1 MSIVHGVIYKGVSDG
16 KTRFITPSGRMYVWA
31 YGAWRFYYQFV
42 DSTYKLIRSAVG
54 KKGSKVFLASS
65 RKVFMEKRV
74 ALDPIDYLAVEFMG
88 HRFSKWRLFRNGEIA
103 RVQQNAA
110 VAFGKAAR
118 QNLTGSDYF
127 ITPTQFYVH
136 KIRPPKNR

>member
-1 MSIVHGVIYKGVSDG
+1 MRHGIIFKATDG
-16 KTRFITPSGRMYVWA
+16 ATRFIMPSGRMYMWA

-74 ALDPIDYLAVEFMG
+74 ALDPIDYFAVEFMG
-88 HRFSKWRLFRNGEIA
+88 I
-103 RVQQNAA
+103 
-110 VAFGKAAR
+110 
-118 QNLTGSDYF
+118 GSVKGDCSAK
-127 ITPTQFYVH
+127 V
-136 KIRPPKNR
+136 R